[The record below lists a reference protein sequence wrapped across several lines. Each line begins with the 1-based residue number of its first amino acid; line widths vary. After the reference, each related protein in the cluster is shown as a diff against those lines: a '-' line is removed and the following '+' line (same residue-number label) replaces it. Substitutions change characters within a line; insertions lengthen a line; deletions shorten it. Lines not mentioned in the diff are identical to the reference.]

1 MLASIDSIEYITNGE
16 LEFVDDKISAMEV
29 SVCRS
34 VSIGAA
40 WVLRAS
46 NDRESRIPHT
56 MPGEPVM
63 MFSKQS
69 IRDFIILKLSSINP
83 FGSFDLNAIF
93 ILFDFTFFEN
103 FF

>member
-1 MLASIDSIEYITNGE
+1 MLASIDSIEYITNEE
-16 LEFVDDKISAMEV
+16 LEFVEVKISAMEV

-46 NDRESRIPHT
+46 NERASRIPHT

-63 MFSKQS
+63 MFSKQL
-69 IRDFIILKLSSINP
+69 IRAFIILKLSSINVL
-83 FGSFDLNAIF
+83 GSFDLSAIF
-93 ILFDFTFFEN
+93 ILFGLTFFEN